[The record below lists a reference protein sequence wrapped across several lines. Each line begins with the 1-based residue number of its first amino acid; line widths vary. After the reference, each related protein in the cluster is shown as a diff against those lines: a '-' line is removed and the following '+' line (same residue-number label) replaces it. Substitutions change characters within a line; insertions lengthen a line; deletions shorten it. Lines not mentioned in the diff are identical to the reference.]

1 MVHSK
6 LWIVA
11 AFAAVVS
18 QLPAQDKSPV
28 SGSPVPVAQPVGSQA
43 VGSQPVGAQPV
54 DAAARAKNAPMIG
67 VVDLDKAIELYP
79 KAIAERERL
88 QNLSK
93 QLSERINGLTKQ
105 IDQIKAEMTV
115 LKEGSDDREDKE
127 YELAQAL
134 KNREGTANFLKSK
147 FDRQLE
153 KFELMIYQDLEAAVA
168 QVAKASGV
176 QIVLRVRPSPGFEDA
191 AKEGSNAQKQKL
203 ASFDRRQVWFAS
215 DEVDLTPALIKLLRL
230 PVEAKSGADAPKDAA
245 GKSAAGASGKKD
257 GGL

>member
-1 MVHSK
+1 MVQTK

-11 AFAAVVS
+11 AFAAVAS
-18 QLPAQDKSPV
+18 FLPTQDKSPAT
-28 SGSPVPVAQPVGSQA
+28 SSPAA
-43 VGSQPVGAQPV
+43 GAQPV
-54 DAAARAKNAPMIG
+54 DASARAKNQPTIG

-79 KAIAERERL
+79 KAIAERDRL

-93 QLSERINGLTKQ
+93 QLSERINALSKQ

-127 YELAQAL
+127 YELAQAM
-134 KNREGTANFLKSK
+134 KNREGTANYLKSK

-153 KFELMIYQDLEAAVA
+153 KFELMIYQDLEVAVA
-168 QVAKASGV
+168 EVAKASGV
-176 QIVLRVRPSPGFEDA
+176 QIVLRVRATPGAEDV
-191 AKEGSNAQKQKL
+191 AKEGSNVQKQKL
-203 ASFDRRQVWFAS
+203 AAFDRRQVWFAS

-230 PVEAKSGADAPKDAA
+230 PAEAKGTAGASKDAA
-245 GKSAAGASGKKD
+245 GNSAAGASGKKD